1 MELLAYKGAS
11 QSQSPGTGSCAW
23 LPSGV
28 LATELCGRA
37 PKETVT
43 RRQQMA
49 YVVFH
54 PSTMPLPAP
63 GYATLRAE
71 RCIRAGELGQTDT
84 RVKGEAARCI
94 VHHLYI

>member
-11 QSQSPGTGSCAW
+11 QSQSPGTGSCTW
-23 LPSGV
+23 LPLGV
-28 LATELCGRA
+28 LATQLCGRA

-43 RRQQMA
+43 HGQQMA
-49 YVVFH
+49 CVVFH

-63 GYATLRAE
+63 GYATLCAE

-84 RVKGEAARCI
+84 GVKGEAARCI
-94 VHHLYI
+94 MQHLYI